1 MKEIT
6 LPKLKTLDDFTQK
19 EIAVFDEMLK
29 VLADYNASIGT
40 DRELPLP
47 PYSDEEMAEFSGYR
61 ELVIAKESNLNSGK
75 EEKVDFVINKFD
87 TTDWTWE

>member
-40 DRELPLP
+40 DHELPLP
-47 PYSDEEMAEFSGYR
+47 PYTDKEMAEFSGYR
-61 ELVIAKESNLNSGK
+61 ELVIAKESNLNPGK
-75 EEKVDFVINKFD
+75 EGKVDFVINKFD
-87 TTDWTWE
+87 TTDWVWE